1 MTTPRRT
8 LALLAL
14 LLAALAPAP
23 GCGGDDGGG
32 DATTPDAPA
41 GPIGLSFLAP
51 APGATFTTAALDAW
65 GFLVADVPI
74 ELAITGAPSR
84 VVIARDGQIVGEI
97 GADGTGTAHVPRP
110 GGAATL
116 VAIAYDDA
124 GMPTASAQLE
134 VVVEEPGDLSCHEWL
149 DLYQV
154 AYETG
159 PDSPGVDAPITA
171 VTPINGLAWRYVE
184 NEEPRPD
191 LFGGCELIRSLAIA
205 APYLRRRDIVEV
217 ADIGVYNYRCI
228 GGVGVPPDC
237 PNGIS
242 QHAYANAIDIAGVTT
257 SDGTYSSVNDDWV
270 IDGDAEETCAAASEP
285 GADRLLHE
293 LICELKAAQVWN
305 IVLTPNYNADH
316 RNHFHVDLTPGAD
329 TIHRQAPTGRRR
341 DVVPT
346 PEAATCAH

>member
-1 MTTPRRT
+1 MTTLRRS
-8 LALLAL
+8 LVAIAL
-14 LLAALAPAP
+14 LLAVPA
-23 GCGGDDGGG
+23 CGGGGG
-32 DATTPDAPA
+32 DGVDGGAPDAG
-41 GPIGLSFLAP
+41 GPISVSFLAP
-51 APGATFTTAALDAW
+51 SPGATFTTAALDAW

-74 ELAITGAPSR
+74 ELAISGAPAR
-84 VVIARDGQIVGEI
+84 VVIARDGQIVGEVD
-97 GADGTGTAHVPRP
+97 ADGTGTAHVPRP

-116 VAIAYDDA
+116 VAIAYDDTGA
-124 GMPTASAQLE
+124 PAASAQLE
-134 VVVEEPGDLSCHEWL
+134 VVVQEPGDLSCHEWL

-159 PDSPGVDAPITA
+159 PESPGVDDPITA

-184 NEEPRPD
+184 NEEPRPE

-228 GGVGVPPDC
+228 GGVGVPPNC

-257 SDGTYSSVNDDWV
+257 SDGTFSSVNDDWV
-270 IDGDAEETCAAASEP
+270 IDPDGEETCTAASEE

-293 LICELKAAQVWN
+293 LICELKAAGVWN

-316 RNHFHVDLTPGAD
+316 RNHFHVDLTPSAD
-329 TIHRQAPTGRRR
+329 TIHRRAPSSRSLETAS
-341 DVVPT
+341 PSET
-346 PEAATCAH
+346 TCAH